1 MYQNVIYLLKSL
13 VYYYKNNNK
22 CLWFIFFRSKEFMLY
37 NELDNIRQ
45 ERLKND
51 ISLIRKMI
59 ENDLDTKIK
68 NSVKKYNEMMP
79 YKSLQLNQKPMTVNE

>member
-1 MYQNVIYLLKSL
+1 
-13 VYYYKNNNK
+13 
-22 CLWFIFFRSKEFMLY
+22 MLY

-79 YKSLQLNQKPMTVNE
+79 YKSLQLNQKPMAVNE